1 MIDSVYSSRRRLGWN
16 ELWLGN
22 ENLAKFRQA
31 RGGSP
36 LMGYRLYRR
45 DVFSLLLYMTCII
58 DARMENGRDG
68 IFLYLP
74 IYF

>member
-1 MIDSVYSSRRRLGWN
+1 
-16 ELWLGN
+16 
-22 ENLAKFRQA
+22 
-31 RGGSP
+31 
-36 LMGYRLYRR
+36 MGYRLYRR

-58 DARMENGRDG
+58 DAKMENGRDG